1 MLAIP
6 VRQSS
11 ILFVAVLSGF
21 LLAFPRSAL
30 AAQALGSLAGIV
42 SSGVDGAPLKS
53 ATITVLGGDF
63 EAVTDELGRF
73 FFAGLPTGELTL
85 RTELPGYAS
94 VVEQVSLRP
103 DEGGVLLIRL
113 APVMAALS
121 ELLVVVGREPATHG
135 SSDAEVVV
143 DSNSGT
149 AADLLAASI
158 PGVYVSL
165 KQGVGG
171 HRAQNPD
178 SRFEFAHLEQRP
190 GHLPKWNPDHV
201 AAGSFAGR
209 RFVGSSHF
217 GTHPRQ

>member
-42 SSGVDGAPLKS
+42 SSGVDGAPLRS

-63 EAVTDELGRF
+63 EAVTDEEGRF
-73 FFAGLPTGELTL
+73 FFAGLPPGELTL

-121 ELLVVVGREPATHG
+121 ELLVVVGREPATHRSSGG
-135 SSDAEVVV
+135 S
-143 DSNSGT
+143 
-149 AADLLAASI
+149 
-158 PGVYVSL
+158 
-165 KQGVGG
+165 
-171 HRAQNPD
+171 
-178 SRFEFAHLEQRP
+178 
-190 GHLPKWNPDHV
+190 
-201 AAGSFAGR
+201 R
-209 RFVGSSHF
+209 R
-217 GTHPRQ
+217 RR